1 MSAVDDFQNTGGGP
15 AGTAGRPDGPRRR
28 PARGFRAF
36 AARRPVTAFLVVALP
51 LGWALLA
58 VPALTF
64 HGVLPGGEIPSE
76 PFALALTLLVM
87 LPTALWVVS
96 VTDGRAGVRA
106 LLARA
111 VRWRFGLGWWAV
123 VVLGMPVTSV
133 AVGAGLGRFVGTGD
147 LAGALVDALVF
158 VLVAVVVINLWEET
172 VWAGFVQ
179 TRLEPRYGLLPAAL
193 LTALGF
199 AAIHLPMLFATD
211 LTASSVLVGIGV
223 LLIAAVVL
231 RLLIGMVLG
240 ATAGSVLAVAVLHA
254 TWNASQ
260 SEGQLVDTLLS
271 GGQPVLEAVL
281 AVTLLA
287 VAAALVL
294 RPRPGPVGPHGEES
308 DTHHGRASATS

>member
-1 MSAVDDFQNTGGGP
+1 MSAIDDVQNTGGES
-15 AGTAGRPDGPRRR
+15 AATPRRSGG
-28 PARGFRAF
+28 PSGFRGF
-36 AARRPVTAFLVVALP
+36 AARRPVPAFLVVALP
-51 LGWALLA
+51 LGWVLLGI
-58 VPALTF
+58 PALTF

-76 PFALALTLLVM
+76 PFALALTILVM
-87 LPTALWVVS
+87 LPTALWIVS

-111 VRWRFGLGWWAV
+111 IRWRFGLGWWVV
-123 VVLGMPVTSV
+123 VVLGMPVVSV
-133 AVGAGLGRFVGTGD
+133 AIGAALGRFVGTAD

-158 VLVAVVVINLWEET
+158 VLVAVVLINLWEET

-179 TRLEPRYGLLPAAL
+179 TRLEPRYGLLGAAA

-211 LTASSVLVGIGV
+211 LTVSSVLIGIGV
-223 LLIAAVVL
+223 LFGAAVVL
-231 RLLIGMVLG
+231 RFLIGLVLG
-240 ATAGSVLAVAVLHA
+240 ATGGSVLAVAFLHA
-254 TWNASQ
+254 TFNASQ
-260 SEGQLVDTLLS
+260 SEGELVDRLLS

-294 RPRPGPVGPHGEES
+294 RPRRGLDGSGDEKDIQTS
-308 DTHHGRASATS
+308 TAS